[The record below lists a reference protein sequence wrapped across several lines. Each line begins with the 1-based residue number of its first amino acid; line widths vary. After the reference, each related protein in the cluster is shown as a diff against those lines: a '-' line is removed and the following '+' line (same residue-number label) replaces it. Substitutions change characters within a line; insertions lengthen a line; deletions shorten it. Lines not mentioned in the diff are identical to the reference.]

1 MKQIWFFIIGLI
13 LAQHAMAQGYFVKKH
28 LQSDWQVFE
37 AGKYRGFLETDKVK
51 SIYIPLEALRYKGDK
66 LMVES
71 DGEFSLF
78 VNDQLFIDQTKSL
91 MMSMDSFPAKA
102 IMLSIY
108 RNDGISPQSFKTV
121 IATQISVPALNE
133 PILRKGN
140 DARNFVIAAGLLLIV
155 FFVFILRLNPKLT
168 FHYFSL
174 SKLFS
179 LRESDENQMFARI
192 ASSAN
197 VLFYLFAS
205 LLVGLAIMGMVIGL
219 TPEYKFQHF
228 LSAQSFIEIS
238 VRWLLVSG
246 IVLLT
251 FLCKAVVIYFF
262 SILYNMGDQ
271 SGFQFLGFIRSALL
285 IAVLLTAFTT
295 TFFIMNG
302 THEGWYSFLYES
314 LRWIMVGWIVLIFLK
329 LIRRVPFSAF
339 HLFSYICATELIPFL
354 VAVKVLYE

>member
-1 MKQIWFFIIGLI
+1 MKQIWFFVVGLM
-13 LAQHAMAQGYFVKKH
+13 LAQNAMAQSYFVKKD
-28 LQSDWQVFE
+28 LQTDWQVFV
-37 AGKYRGFLETDKVK
+37 AGKYRGFLETDQVK
-51 SIYIPLEALRYKGDK
+51 SIHIPLEALRYKGDK

-71 DGEFSLF
+71 DGWFSVF
-78 VNDQLFIDQTKSL
+78 INDQLFSDQTKSL
-91 MMSMDSFPAKA
+91 MLSMDSLPAKT
-102 IMLSIY
+102 IILSLY
-108 RNDGISPQSFKTV
+108 KDDGISPQNLRTV
-121 IATQISVPALNE
+121 ISTEISAPALNG
-133 PILRKGN
+133 PIVRQGN

-197 VLFYLFAS
+197 ILFYLFAS
-205 LLVGLAIMGMVIGL
+205 LLVSFAMMGIVIGL
-219 TPEYKFQHF
+219 TPEYKFQHL

-238 VRWLLVSG
+238 IRWLQVSG
-246 IVLLT
+246 IVLLV
-251 FLCKAVVIYFF
+251 FFCKAVLISLF
-262 SILYNMGDQ
+262 SILFGMGDQ

-285 IAVLLTAFTT
+285 IAVLLTTFATT
-295 TFFIMNG
+295 YFITNG
-302 THEGWYSFLYES
+302 SHEGWYSFLYES
-314 LRWIMVGWIVLIFLK
+314 LRWIMVGWIALIFLK
-329 LIRRVPFSAF
+329 LIRRAPFSAF